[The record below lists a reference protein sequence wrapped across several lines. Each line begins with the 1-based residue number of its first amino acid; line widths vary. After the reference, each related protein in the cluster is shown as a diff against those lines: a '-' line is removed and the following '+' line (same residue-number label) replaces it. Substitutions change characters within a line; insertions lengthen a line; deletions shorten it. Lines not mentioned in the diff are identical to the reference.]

1 MRNLA
6 SKVPISLISHELGF
20 LIYKRKILPVLYAR
34 YVTEN
39 ETIRGPYPTH
49 NIVTCTQK

>member
-1 MRNLA
+1 M
-6 SKVPISLISHELGF
+6 SKVPFSLISHKLGL
-20 LIYKRKILPVLYAR
+20 LIYKRKILPILYAR

-39 ETIRGPYPTH
+39 EAICGPYPTH